1 MNSSPKRRDV
11 VEVRGGDVPVPEVP
25 EYLPRKIL
33 INRTAVVR
41 DLDRAGGGARRD
53 GMVEWGDPQLL
64 PVDLDDGVFEGAGD
78 VEGSRLGDPQ
88 VEGGRAPRFPPRGD
102 LALRRLPCVAVRVD
116 MPEKAFVGKAVLH
129 VTVSEERA
137 LQHSEIHRRRS
148 RFEESSFHSAGIPLT
163 THALAIPTMSVAMR
177 RGQGNSPAL
186 ALGRSTLIQ
195 SAVFKRENPRRVT
208 WGAGHRRW

>member
-1 MNSSPKRRDV
+1 VFGERLPPGSPPCMQTPATSRPVMYSRSCFSPPAALNSSPKRRDV
-11 VEVRGGDVPVPEVP
+11 VEVRGCDVPVPEVP

-137 LQHSEIHRRRS
+137 LQHSEIHRRCS
-148 RFEESSFHSAGIPLT
+148 RFVGLELLQEFL
-163 THALAIPTMSVAMR
+163 
-177 RGQGNSPAL
+177 
-186 ALGRSTLIQ
+186 
-195 SAVFKRENPRRVT
+195 
-208 WGAGHRRW
+208 